1 MSTVESF
8 LKKMNLDNHQNGK
21 ERAVDKKIR
30 ARRAVRLRQIAC
42 FFYLPYKWLVLVPLF
57 VLATTILS
65 VVCVLLSIL
74 VSPRTGSK
82 YTGPLWGR
90 LICYLTPVF
99 LRVRGKENIDPDRSY
114 VIVSNHQS
122 HFDIFIVYG
131 WLGIDFK
138 WVMKQS
144 IRSMPGIGIACEKM
158 EHIFIDRTNG
168 KKAIDS
174 INRAG
179 SRIRN
184 GTSVFFFPEGTRS
197 EAGEIAPFK
206 KGAFKLAFALN
217 LPILPVT
224 INGTN
229 RILPKKG
236 FSVLPGKAEM
246 IIHPPIDTAGYKSEE
261 MPDMIQAVRSVITAA
276 HAP

>member
-8 LKKMNLDNHQNGK
+8 LKKLNLDHRHNGK
-21 ERAVDKKIR
+21 DRTMDQKIR
-30 ARRAVRLRQIAC
+30 ARRAARLRQIAC
-42 FFYLPYKWLVLVPLF
+42 FLYLPYKWLVLVPVF
-57 VLATTILS
+57 ILATTILS
-65 VVCVLLSIL
+65 IVCVVLSIL
-74 VSPRTGSK
+74 VSPKTGST
-82 YTGPLWGR
+82 YTGPLWGK

-99 LRVRGKENIDPDRSY
+99 LRVRGKENIDQDRSY

-144 IRSMPGIGIACEKM
+144 IRNMPGIGVACEKM

-168 KKAIDS
+168 KKAVES

-179 SRIRN
+179 KSIRN
-184 GTSVFFFPEGTRS
+184 GTSIFFFPEGTRS
-197 EAGEIAPFK
+197 ETGDIAPFK

-229 RILPKKG
+229 RILPKNG
-236 FSVLPGKAEM
+236 FSVLPGKAEL
-246 IIHPPIDTAGYKSEE
+246 IIHQPIDTAGYKSEK
-261 MPDMIQAVRSVITAA
+261 MPDLIQAVRSVITSA